1 MQFSPAV
8 TTVTRKLIPKKIFD
22 TVTLGTPGL
31 MTFMRTSKDW
41 NTGTSYAPV
50 IQYTDTTNGGNTGIA
65 NQLDSNRQN
74 TRVSMDFEPKM
85 AYKPVVS

>member
-8 TTVTRKLIPKKIFD
+8 TTITRKAIPKKIFD

-31 MTFMRTSKDW
+31 MTFMRTAKDW

-50 IQYTDTTNGGNTGIA
+50 IQYQDTTNGGNTGIA
-65 NQLDSNRQN
+65 KLIANLRP
-74 TRVSMDFEPKM
+74 TW
-85 AYKPVVS
+85 